1 LRALQFVIA
10 MAVGALLYQG
20 AAVVYRSEMLE
31 LKTVEVTGNDG
42 GSVTTQELIDR
53 AGIRRGQSLLEIS
66 TGEVVGRLS
75 SHPWIAEARAER
87 ILPSKV
93 RIEVVERRPAMVAI
107 TGSGP
112 YVVDRTG
119 VVLEQGTE
127 ALVKVVDLPAKTKL
141 SPGMRI
147 AAPEFIHAL
156 SIFNALP
163 PEIRWSVRT
172 IRAASIDGIAIE
184 TSDGVSIFYGAAE
197 KLEEKNYAAQSLLA
211 TPAVTGSK
219 PHVID
224 VRVPSRPAV
233 RSA

>member
-1 LRALQFVIA
+1 MRALQFVTA

-20 AAVVYRSEMLE
+20 AVVVHRSEVLE
-31 LKTVEVTGNDG
+31 LKTVEVSGNDG
-42 GSVTTQELIDR
+42 GSVTTQELIDA
-53 AGIRRGQSLLEIS
+53 AGLRRGQSLLEIS
-66 TGEVVGRLS
+66 TGEVVGRVS

-93 RIEVVERRPAMVAI
+93 RIEVIERRPAMVAF
-107 TGSGP
+107 TGAGP
-112 YVVDRTG
+112 YLVDRTG

-127 ALVKVVDLPAKTKL
+127 ALVKVVDLPATTRL
-141 SPGMRI
+141 SPGTRI

-163 PEIRWSVRT
+163 REIRWSVQT
-172 IRAASIDGIAIE
+172 IRAGSIDGIAIE

-211 TPAVTGSK
+211 TPAVAGSK
-219 PHVID
+219 PRVID

-233 RSA
+233 RPA